1 MRKDW
6 MESILV
12 MILAVLGLVDA
23 WRLSAAIRPAGTFH
37 DVIGPDRYLGFISA
51 GLFLCGILK
60 LTARSKTPG
69 PRPTEKE
76 ESEMSR
82 VSPVVRVVFLLVAYL
97 FAFPILGYLPA
108 TVIFFPV
115 LYFMFGVRPWPK
127 SVVVGLIT
135 AALFYAIF
143 AYLAEMPLPKGFLEN
158 VL

>member
-6 MESILV
+6 IESILV
-12 MILAVLGLVDA
+12 IVLAALGLADA
-23 WRLSAAIRPAGTFH
+23 WRLSGAIRPAGTFH
-37 DVIGPDRYLGFISA
+37 DVIGPDRYLGFISV
-51 GLFLCGILK
+51 GLLLCGIGY

-69 PRPTEKE
+69 PPHTRGEK
-76 ESEMSR
+76 SEMSR
-82 VSPVVRVVFLLVAYL
+82 LSPVVRVVSLLVAYL

-108 TVIFFPV
+108 TVIFFPF

-135 AALFYAIF
+135 TALFYAIF
-143 AYLAEMPLPKGFLEN
+143 AYLAEMPLPKGLLEN